1 VTIAWHPDHFRAR
14 RLPDAA
20 LVGLLGHLSDAR
32 QDDDSERAIIPYR
45 PKRRRNRRP
54 SKFTQRDISRA
65 IRGVEASGKHV
76 GSIRIGTDG
85 SIQVAIA
92 GADDSDEATAIG
104 NEWDVVLRKSQQ

>member
-65 IRGVEASGKHV
+65 IRGVEASGKHAV
-76 GSIRIGTDG
+76 ASGSAR
-85 SIQVAIA
+85 
-92 GADDSDEATAIG
+92 TA
-104 NEWDVVLRKSQQ
+104 VSRLRLPVLMILMKPPPSAMNGMLC